1 MRCQPFL
8 TIERYSVM
16 KAQNKTYQSPA
27 LGCMLGTANQVLLK
41 ELERALKDVDLNLTS
56 TEYLVLRAL
65 YSKDGIQQ
73 CEIADMVGRDKAGI
87 CRCVTG
93 LIRKGLV
100 KVEPISYKC
109 QRVYLTNTAYSI
121 QSQVMHVAENQHR
134 ELVELL
140 SPSELEAFTKALD
153 KIIKVNKKGKIL

>member
-1 MRCQPFL
+1 
-8 TIERYSVM
+8 M

>member
-1 MRCQPFL
+1 
-8 TIERYSVM
+8 M

-65 YSKDGIQQ
+65 YSKDGIRQ

-93 LIRKGLV
+93 LLRKGLV

-109 QRVYLTNTAYSI
+109 LRVYLTNTAYSI
-121 QSQVMHVAENQHR
+121 QSQVMHVAENRHR